1 MHNDYRV
8 PEMYQWAHSDA
19 FPVPNLAT
27 PIHAATASTARPL
40 PELDLAEEHV
50 PPHPWIVLH
59 EL

>member
-27 PIHAATASTARPL
+27 PIHAATASTA
-40 PELDLAEEHV
+40 
-50 PPHPWIVLH
+50 
-59 EL
+59 